1 MAHRNRWFTYV
12 YLAQEWWIFP
22 WQTVSHNQMA
32 ISMTQQMFWANHFS
46 IGAFS
51 ADRWRKWKRCRWT
64 VCAPPARGIPTC
76 PRALRRERGASG
88 GETWAISGSP
98 FPWQKSWDL
107 KWDAEHYIRI
117 IIRYIM
123 MYCSNN
129 GMCQQL
135 KYWWD
140 VLLADMW
147 DGVCHGVC
155 PLKSQNGVSFQ

>member
-1 MAHRNRWFTYV
+1 MVDLSHGKPDFVITRWSFRPSRCSEPIMHRCLFCWQVKQMEALQVDGVRATRARYPNMPQGIEARTGSVRW
-12 YLAQEWWIFP
+12 W
-22 WQTVSHNQMA
+22 NMG
-32 ISMTQQMFWANHFS
+32 HF
-46 IGAFS
+46 GL
-51 ADRWRKWKRCRWT
+51 T
-64 VCAPPARGIPTC
+64 
-76 PRALRRERGASG
+76 
-88 GETWAISGSP
+88 ISG
-98 FPWQKSWDL
+98 WQKSWDL

-140 VLLADMW
+140 VLLADIW